1 MAESQDIVDSSY
13 LADSAGVVDSSYLA
27 DSAGVVDL
35 RSDTL
40 TRPTPAM
47 RAAMAAAEVGDDVY
61 LEDPTVNALEAEV
74 AALFGH
80 EAALFVPTGT
90 MGNQICLRLLAGPG
104 EEILADADAH
114 IVTYEHGAAA
124 AVFGIQ
130 TRTVV
135 SRRGLFDT
143 DELLAQVREGD
154 WHTMG
159 TNAVAVENTHN
170 RGGGS
175 IQPLAELTR
184 LSGELRDRG
193 VALHIDGARI
203 WNAAVATGTSLSSYG
218 ELADTLS
225 VCLSKGLGAPVGS
238 VVIASAERVAAARIL
253 RKRLGGGMRQVGI
266 LAAAGRYALAHH
278 IDRLA
283 EDHARAGFLAER
295 LGVAADQVQTNI
307 VRLDGVDA
315 SALAKAAAEQGV
327 LISQVAS
334 DRVRM
339 LTHLDVDDEGVRRA
353 GEVIAE
359 LLDR

>member
-1 MAESQDIVDSSY
+1 
-13 LADSAGVVDSSYLA
+13 
-27 DSAGVVDL
+27 
-35 RSDTL
+35 
-40 TRPTPAM
+40 M
-47 RAAMAAAEVGDDVY
+47 REAMANAEVGDDVY

-104 EEILADADAH
+104 EEVLADADAH

-124 AVFGIQ
+124 ALFGIQ

-135 SRRGLFDT
+135 SQRGLFDT

-184 LSGELRDRG
+184 LSAELRDRG

-203 WNAAVATGTSLSSYG
+203 WNAAVAHRHPAL
-218 ELADTLS
+218 
-225 VCLSKGLGAPVGS
+225 GLRHSGRHDVGLPVQGS
-238 VVIASAERVAAARIL
+238 RRT
-253 RKRLGGGMRQVGI
+253 RWF
-266 LAAAGRYALAHH
+266 GR
-278 IDRLA
+278 
-283 EDHARAGFLAER
+283 
-295 LGVAADQVQTNI
+295 
-307 VRLDGVDA
+307 
-315 SALAKAAAEQGV
+315 
-327 LISQVAS
+327 
-334 DRVRM
+334 DRVC
-339 LTHLDVDDEGVRRA
+339 
-353 GEVIAE
+353 
-359 LLDR
+359 

>member
-1 MAESQDIVDSSY
+1 MDNEV
-13 LADSAGVVDSSYLA
+13 
-27 DSAGVVDL
+27 VVDL

-40 TRPTPAM
+40 TRPTPGM
-47 RAAMAAAEVGDDVY
+47 RAAMAAADVGDDVY
-61 LEDPTVNALEAEV
+61 GEDPTVNALEAEI
-74 AALFGH
+74 ATLFGH

-124 AVFGIQ
+124 ALFGIQ

-135 SRRGLFDT
+135 SPRGLFDT
-143 DELLAQVREGD
+143 DDLLAQVREGD

-170 RGGGS
+170 RGGGA

-184 LSGELRDRG
+184 LSAELQDRG

-203 WNAAVATGTSLSSYG
+203 WNAAIATGTKLSTYG
-218 ELADTLS
+218 QLADTLS

-238 VVIASAERVAAARIL
+238 VILASAERIAAGRIL

-283 EDHARAGFLAER
+283 DDHARAQYLAGR
-295 LGVAADQVQTNI
+295 LEVPADEVQTNI

-315 SALAKAAAEQGV
+315 AGLAKAAAEQGV

-334 DRVRM
+334 DRIRL
-339 LTHLDVDDEGVRRA
+339 LTHLDVDDAGVRHA
-353 GEVIAE
+353 GDVLAE
-359 LLDR
+359 LLGR

>member
-1 MAESQDIVDSSY
+1 MAE
-13 LADSAGVVDSSYLA
+13 VVDSSHSADSPGVVDLSHWA

-40 TRPTPAM
+40 TRPTAAM
-47 RAAMAAAEVGDDVY
+47 RAAMAEAEVGDDVY
-61 LEDPTVNALEAEV
+61 LEDPTVNALETEV

-80 EAALFVPTGT
+80 DAALFVPTGT

-104 EEILADADAH
+104 EEVLADADAH
-114 IVTYEHGAAA
+114 IVTYEHGGAAA
-124 AVFGIQ
+124 LFGIQ

-135 SRRGLFDT
+135 SQRGLFDT
-143 DELLAQVREGD
+143 DALLAQVREGD

-170 RGGGS
+170 RGGGT
-175 IQPLAELTR
+175 IQPLSELTR

-203 WNAAVATGTSLSSYG
+203 WNAAVATGTSLTSYG
-218 ELADTLS
+218 ELADTMS
-225 VCLSKGLGAPVGS
+225 VCLSKGLGAPIGS
-238 VVIASAERVAAARIL
+238 VIVASAERVAAARIL

-266 LAAAGRYALAHH
+266 VAAAGRYAVAHH

-283 EDHARAGFLAER
+283 DDHARATQLAAR
-295 LGVAADQVQTNI
+295 LGVPADEVQTNI

-315 SALAKAAAEQGV
+315 AVLAGRAADQGV

-339 LTHLDVDDEGVRRA
+339 VTHLDVDQAAIQRA
-353 GEVIAE
+353 ADVLAG
-359 LLDR
+359 LLQR

>member
-1 MAESQDIVDSSY
+1 MAD
-13 LADSAGVVDSSYLA
+13 AGVVDPLHSA

-35 RSDTL
+35 RSDTV
-40 TRPTPAM
+40 TRPTPGM
-47 RAAMAAAEVGDDVY
+47 REAMAAAEVGDDVY

-80 EAALFVPTGT
+80 EAALYVPTGT

-124 AVFGIQ
+124 ALFGIQ

-135 SRRGLFDT
+135 SKRGLFDT

-184 LSGELRDRG
+184 LSAELRDRG
-193 VALHIDGARI
+193 VALHIDGARL
-203 WNAAVATGTSLSSYG
+203 WNASVASGTSLLAYG

-238 VVIASAERVAAARIL
+238 IIIASTERIAAARIL
-253 RKRLGGGMRQVGI
+253 RKRLGGGMRQVGV

-283 EDHARAGFLAER
+283 DDHARAQLLARR
-295 LGVAADQVQTNI
+295 LGVAVEDVQTNI

-315 SALAKAAAEQGV
+315 PGLAKAAAEQGV

-334 DRVRM
+334 DRVRL
-339 LTHLDVDDEGVRRA
+339 LTHLDVDDAGVRRA
-353 GEVIAE
+353 GDVLVE